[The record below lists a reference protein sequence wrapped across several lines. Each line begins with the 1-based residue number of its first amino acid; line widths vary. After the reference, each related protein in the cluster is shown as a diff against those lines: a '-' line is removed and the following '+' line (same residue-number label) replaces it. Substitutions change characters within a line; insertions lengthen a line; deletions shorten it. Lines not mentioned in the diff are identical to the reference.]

1 MKCPKCDFD
10 NPDNT
15 SFCGNCAA
23 PLQPERSNEG
33 AIQKETETLQ
43 SPRQDLTTGSTFA
56 GRYQVIEELGKG
68 GMGKV
73 YKVQDT
79 EIKEKIALKLLKP
92 EISTDSKTIE
102 RFQNEMK
109 LARKI
114 SHKNVCRMYHLS
126 KDEGTYYITMEYV
139 SGEDLKSMIRMTK
152 HLSVGATLSI
162 GKQVCEGLAEAHS
175 LGIVHR
181 DLKPSNIMIDKG
193 GNAKIMDFG
202 IARSLGEKGITGAG
216 VMIGTPEYMSPEQAE
231 AKDIDLRSDI
241 YSLGVILYEMVTGRA
256 PFEGDTALSIAM
268 KHKGDV
274 PQDPKELNPNVP
286 DDLSGVILK
295 CLEKDTKDRYQ
306 SAGEVHGELDN
317 IEKGIPT
324 TERIIPERKP
334 LTSRE
339 LTVQVNLKKLF
350 VPASVFIAVII
361 AGVILWRILSR
372 GGMAPVSTERP
383 SLAILYFENNTGDE
397 SLDHWRKA
405 LSELIT
411 ADLSQSRYL
420 AVLSGDRLYNIL
432 SRENLLEAK
441 SYSSEDLAK
450 VADQGR
456 VTNVLRGSYTKAG
469 DTFRINAMLQNVS
482 TGEMLGTERVEADG
496 EEGLFTA
503 VDELTRK
510 IKANFQL
517 SPEQIA
523 SDFDNEV
530 GKITTS
536 SPEAYNYYREGRL
549 LFLRYDFRQSI
560 SLMEKAIAIDPNFAM
575 AYRSIGIAYIN
586 MDEETKATEYIQKA
600 FETSDRLSY
609 KERMIIQG
617 DIYLY
622 IEEDLDKAIVL
633 YKKLLEDYPE
643 DPFINY
649 AVGRIYMAV
658 FDEWDKALPYLE
670 ASRANRNEY
679 LASYNVLGNA
689 YASKGMYDK
698 AQEVYEDYR
707 DNFVDNAAIHVRLAN
722 NYVYQGKYGLALQEA
737 DKAIALNPPS
747 YNTSGIYYLMGQFE
761 KAEEELKKLFES
773 DNNTVQL
780 NGRRWSEIAYRVYG
794 QFKKA
799 TEFAQQGL
807 ELSDKLNLYGWKS
820 WFLFQLGYDYLET
833 GNLELA
839 LKTFEDMYNNAIENK
854 VDRHYLGAL
863 YWKGRAFLEMESVA
877 EAQRMAEQYKK
888 LVDESIYPQDID
900 LYHHLKGMIEF
911 EKGNFAK
918 AIGEF
923 WKVRDYEPAQRSWFD
938 MHAFNIYPLGLAF
951 YASRDLTKARERFEE
966 LTQLTTGRV
975 WWGDLYAKSF
985 YMLGKIHQEEDRK
998 AEAISNYETFLDL
1011 WKNADLGF
1019 EEVDYAKAQLAALKK

>member
-10 NPDNT
+10 NPGNT
-15 SFCGNCAA
+15 TFCGNCAA
-23 PLQPERSNEG
+23 PLQSQKSTSEEI
-33 AIQKETETLQ
+33 AKETETLQ
-43 SPRQDLTTGSTFA
+43 SPKQDLTTGSQFA

-73 YKVQDT
+73 YKVQDM

-92 EISTDSKTIE
+92 EISADSKTIE

-152 HLSVGATLSI
+152 HLSIGATLSI

-175 LGIVHR
+175 LGIIHR

-268 KHKGDV
+268 KHKGET
-274 PQDPKELNPNVP
+274 PQDPKALNPNVP
-286 DDLSGVILK
+286 DDLNRVILK
-295 CLEKDTKDRYQ
+295 CLEKDKKDRYQ
-306 SAGEVHGELDN
+306 SAGEVHRELDN

-324 TERIIPERKP
+324 TERIVPERKP

-350 VPASVFIAVII
+350 IPALIFIAVII
-361 AGVILWRILSR
+361 AGIILWRVLLR
-372 GGMAPVSTERP
+372 KGAAPLSTERP

-411 ADLSQSRYL
+411 ADLSQSKYL
-420 AVLSGDRLYNIL
+420 TVLSGDKLFNIL
-432 SRENLLEAK
+432 KRENLLEAK

-456 VTNVLRGSYTKAG
+456 VTNVLRGSFTKAG

-586 MDEETKATEYIQKA
+586 IDEETKATEYIHKA
-600 FETSDRLSY
+600 FEASDRLSY

-649 AVGRIYMAV
+649 AVGRIYMV
-658 FDEWDKALPYLE
+658 EYDEWDKALPYLE

-679 LASYNVLGNA
+679 LASYRALGNA

-707 DNFVDNAAIHVRLAN
+707 DNFVDNAAIHVSLAN
-722 NYVYQGKYGLALQEA
+722 NYVYQGKYELALEEA
-737 DKAIALNPPS
+737 EKAIALDPRSFNP
-747 YNTSGIYYLMGQFE
+747 SGIYYLMGQYD
-761 KAEEELKKLFES
+761 KAEEELQKFFEFN
-773 DNNTVQL
+773 NNTSQL
-780 NGRRWSEIAYRVYG
+780 YGRRWSECYYRALG
-794 QFKKA
+794 RFEKA
-799 TEFAQQGL
+799 SEYAQQGID
-807 ELSDKLNLYGWKS
+807 LSEKLKFYGWKS
-820 WFLFQLGYDYLET
+820 WFLFQSGYGHLET
-833 GNLELA
+833 GNPELA
-839 LKTFEDMYNNAIENK
+839 LKAFEDMYKNAIENK
-854 VDRHYLGAL
+854 VGRHYLGAL
-863 YWKGRAFLEMESVA
+863 LWKGRALLKMDLLDECKKI
-877 EAQRMAEQYKK
+877 AEQYKK
-888 LVDESIYPQDID
+888 LVDESVYPRDIGF
-900 LYHHLKGMIEF
+900 YHHLKGMIAF
-911 EKGNFAK
+911 EEGNFAE

-923 WKVRDYEPAQRSWFD
+923 RKFRDYEPAQRSWFD
-938 MHAFNIYPLGLAF
+938 MHAFNIYPLGLTF
-951 YASRDLTKARERFEE
+951 YASRDLTNARDMFEE

-975 WWGDLYAKSF
+975 WCGDLYAKSF
-985 YMLGKIHQEEDRK
+985 YMLGKIHQEEGRE
-998 AEAISNYETFLDL
+998 AEAIANYEKFLDL
-1011 WKNADLGF
+1011 WKNADPGF
-1019 EEVDYAKAQLAALKK
+1019 EEVDYAKEQLAVLKK

>member
-23 PLQPERSNEG
+23 PLQPEKSTEEEI
-33 AIQKETETLQ
+33 AKETETLQ
-43 SPRQDLTTGSTFA
+43 APKKDLTTGSHFA

-73 YKVQDT
+73 YKVQDM

-92 EISTDSKTIE
+92 EISADDKTIE

-126 KDEGTYYITMEYV
+126 KEEGTYYITMEYV

-152 HLSVGATLSI
+152 HLTVGATLSI
-162 GKQVCEGLAEAHS
+162 GKQVCEGLAEAHGLS
-175 LGIVHR
+175 IVHR

-202 IARSLGEKGITGAG
+202 IARSLSEKGITGAG

-231 AKDIDLRSDI
+231 AKEIDLRSDI

-286 DDLSGVILK
+286 DDLSKVILK
-295 CLEKDTKDRYQ
+295 CMEKDKKDRYQ
-306 SAGEVHGELDN
+306 SAGEVHSELDK

-324 TERIIPERKP
+324 TERIVPERKP

-350 VPASVFIAVII
+350 VPALVFIAVII
-361 AGVILWRILSR
+361 AGIILWRILPR
-372 GGMAPVSTERP
+372 GGAAPLSTEKP
-383 SLAILYFENNTGDE
+383 SLAIMYFENNTGDE
-397 SLDHWRKA
+397 NLDHWRKA

-411 ADLSQSRYL
+411 ADLSQSKYL
-420 AVLSGDRLYNIL
+420 TVLSGDKLFNIL
-432 SRENLLEAK
+432 KRENLLEAK
-441 SYSSEDLAK
+441 SYSSEDLVK

-456 VTNVLRGSYTKAG
+456 IANVLRGSFTKAG

-482 TGEMLGTERVEADG
+482 TGEMLGTERVEARG

-510 IKANFQL
+510 IKSNFQL

-536 SPEAYNYYREGRL
+536 STEAYNYYREGRIL
-549 LFLRYDFRQSI
+549 YLRGDYKQSI
-560 SLMEKAIAIDPNFAM
+560 PLMEKAIAIDPGFAM
-575 AYRSIGIAYIN
+575 AYRSLGVAYSN
-586 MDEETKATEYIQKA
+586 MGEEEKASGYLQQA
-600 FETSDRLSY
+600 LETSDRLSY
-609 KERMIIQG
+609 KERLVIQA

-622 IEEDLDKAIVL
+622 IEEDLEKAIAL

-643 DPFINY
+643 DSFINY
-649 AVGRIYMAV
+649 ALGRIYMV
-658 FDEWDKALPYLE
+658 LFDDWDKALPYLE
-670 ASRANRNEY
+670 ASRDNRNEFFAAY
-679 LASYNVLGNA
+679 TVLGNA
-689 YASKGMYDK
+689 YESKGLYEK

-707 DNFVDNAAIHVRLAN
+707 DNFVDNATIHVYLVN
-722 NYVYQGKYGLALQEA
+722 NYVYQGKYDLALEEA
-737 DKAIALNPPS
+737 DKAIALNPRS
-747 YNTSGIYYLMGQFE
+747 YNTSGIYYLMGRFK
-761 KAEEELKKLFES
+761 KADEELQKFFEMDDDTS
-773 DNNTVQL
+773 QL
-780 NGRRWSEIAYRVYG
+780 IGRRWSEVHYRGLG

-799 TEFAQQGL
+799 KEYAQQGL
-807 ELSDKLNLYGWKS
+807 ELAEKLNLYGWKS
-820 WFLFQLGYDYLET
+820 WFLMQLGIGYLET
-833 GNLELA
+833 GKLELA
-839 LKTFEDMYNNAIENK
+839 MNVFEDMYNNAIEHEVSGHN
-854 VDRHYLGAL
+854 LGAL
-863 YWKGRAFLEMESVA
+863 YWKGCAYLKMGSAA
-877 EAQRMAEQYKK
+877 EAQKIAEELKK
-888 LVDESIYPQDID
+888 KIDEDIYPKDIY
-900 LYHHLKGMIEF
+900 LFHILKGNIEL
-911 EKGNFAK
+911 EEGNFTEAIQELQK
-918 AIGEF
+918 A
-923 WKVRDYEPAQRSWFD
+923 RDFESAQRSWYD
-938 MHAFNIYPLGLAF
+938 IHALRIFPLGIAF
-951 YASRDLTKARERFEE
+951 YASRDLTKSREMFEE
-966 LTQLTTGRV
+966 LTRLTTGRN

-985 YMLGKIHQEEDRK
+985 YMLCKIHQEEGR
-998 AEAISNYETFLDL
+998 EADAIANYKKFLDL
-1011 WKNADLGF
+1011 WKNADPGF
-1019 EEVDYAKAQLAALKK
+1019 EEVDYAKTQLAALKK

>member
-1 MKCPKCDFD
+1 MKCPKCDFE

-15 SFCGNCAA
+15 SFCGNCAE
-23 PLQPERSNEG
+23 PLQPEKSAGGEI
-33 AIQKETETLQ
+33 AKDTETLQ
-43 SPRQDLTTGSTFA
+43 TPKQDLTTGSQFA

-73 YKVQDT
+73 YKVQDM
-79 EIKEKIALKLLKP
+79 EIREKIALKLLKP
-92 EISTDSKTIE
+92 EISSDSKTIE

-175 LGIVHR
+175 LSIVHR
-181 DLKPSNIMIDKG
+181 DLKPSNIMLDKG

-286 DDLSGVILK
+286 DDLSKVILK
-295 CLEKDTKDRYQ
+295 CMEKDKKDRYQ
-306 SAGEVHGELDN
+306 SAGEVHSELDK

-324 TERIIPERKP
+324 TERIVPERKP

-350 VPASVFIAVII
+350 VPALVFIAVIVI
-361 AGVILWRILSR
+361 GVILWSVFSKRETV
-372 GGMAPVSTERP
+372 PPSTERP
-383 SLAILYFENNTGDE
+383 SLAIMYFENNTGDE

-411 ADLSQSRYL
+411 ADLSQSKYL
-420 AVLSGDRLYNIL
+420 TVLSGDKLFNIL
-432 SRENLLEAK
+432 KRENLLEAK
-441 SYSSEDLAK
+441 SYSSEDLVK
-450 VADQGR
+450 VAEQGR
-456 VTNVLRGSYTKAG
+456 IANVLRGSYTKAG

-482 TGEMLGTERVEADG
+482 TGEMIGTERVEASG

-510 IKANFQL
+510 IKANFKL

-536 SPEAYNYYREGRL
+536 STEAYNYYREGRI
-549 LFLRYDFRQSI
+549 LFLRGDSKQSI
-560 SLMEKAIAIDPNFAM
+560 PLMERAIVIDPDFAM
-575 AYRSIGIAYIN
+575 AYRSIGVAYN
-586 MDEETKATEYIQKA
+586 NSGEKDKAEEFLQKA
-600 FETSDRLSY
+600 LEKIDRLSY
-609 KERMIIQG
+609 KERLIIQA
-617 DIYLY
+617 DIYKL
-622 IEEDLDKAIVL
+622 IEKDWEKAIAL
-633 YKKLLEDYPE
+633 YKKLLKDYPE

-649 AVGRIYMAV
+649 ALGLIYMDT
-658 FDEWDKALPYLE
+658 FDDWEKALPFLE
-670 ASRANRNEY
+670 ASRASRNEFISAY
-679 LASYNVLGNA
+679 AVLGDA
-689 YASKGMYDK
+689 YESNGLYEK

-707 DNFVDNAAIHVRLAN
+707 DNFSDNATIHTYLAN
-722 NYVYQGKYGLALQEA
+722 NYVYQEKYELALEEA
-737 DKAIALNPPS
+737 EKAIALNPQS
-747 YNTSGIYYLMGQFE
+747 YNASGIYHLMGQYERAEEDLQKYFETDNDTSQLYGRRWSEVHYRTLGQFE
-761 KAEEELKKLFES
+761 KAKE
-773 DNNTVQL
+773 
-780 NGRRWSEIAYRVYG
+780 Y
-794 QFKKA
+794 
-799 TEFAQQGL
+799 AQQGI
-807 ELSDKLNLYGWKS
+807 ELSDKLKLYGWKS
-820 WFLFQLGYDYLET
+820 WFLLQLGLDYLET
-833 GNLELA
+833 GKIELA
-839 LKTFEDMYNNAIENK
+839 KQVFEKMYDNAIEND
-854 VDRHYLGAL
+854 VSRHNLGAL
-863 YWKGRAFLEMESVA
+863 YWQGRVYIKMDSID
-877 EAQRMAEQYKK
+877 EAHK
-888 LVDESIYPQDID
+888 LAVKLKQLIDESIYPRDIY
-900 LYHHLKGMIEF
+900 LFHHLKGQIEL
-911 EKGNFAK
+911 EEDNFTGAIEELQK
-918 AIGEF
+918 ARG
-923 WKVRDYEPAQRSWFD
+923 YESAQRSWFD
-938 MHAFNIYPLGLAF
+938 MHAMNIFPLGMAF
-951 YASRDLTKARERFEE
+951 YVSRDLTKSREMFEE
-966 LTQLTTGRV
+966 LTRLTTGRI

-985 YMLGKIHQEEDRK
+985 YMLGKIHQEEGREAK
-998 AEAISNYETFLDL
+998 AIENYEKFLDL
-1011 WKNADLGF
+1011 WKNADPGF
-1019 EEVDYAKAQLAALKK
+1019 EEVDYAKTQLAAFKK